1 MAGEEVLGLRP
12 EPSCPHS
19 LFSGGRTGP
28 EGRVDSF
35 GRGVGG
41 ELLCLG
47 MGGGWAVTVFSLCAF
62 MSSLCNFEAEMGV
75 LTFGRI
81 QSEASAVPVTCP
93 MSHRDEIGCKSVWPR
108 TPCFL

>member
-28 EGRVDSF
+28 EGWVDSF
-35 GRGVGG
+35 GGWV
-41 ELLCLG
+41 
-47 MGGGWAVTVFSLCAF
+47 GGGWAVTVFSLCAF
-62 MSSLCNFEAEMGV
+62 MSSLRNFEAEMGV